1 MEQDTRFHELM
12 RKTSKEARFEAKHK
26 AMSQK
31 RIGFEHF
38 AVEEKDYSL
47 DIILSNCKDFKFT
60 DITWLQRL
68 KKNLYSGDGDPNDY
82 FIGQDSSF
90 NLHCL
95 GNVISNG
102 ETSAQLLG
110 K

>member
-47 DIILSNCKDFKFT
+47 DIILLKVFT
-60 DITWLQRL
+60 SIYAR
-68 KKNLYSGDGDPNDY
+68 YMGVRV
-82 FIGQDSSF
+82 SF
-90 NLHCL
+90 F
-95 GNVISNG
+95 V
-102 ETSAQLLG
+102 AVY
-110 K
+110 